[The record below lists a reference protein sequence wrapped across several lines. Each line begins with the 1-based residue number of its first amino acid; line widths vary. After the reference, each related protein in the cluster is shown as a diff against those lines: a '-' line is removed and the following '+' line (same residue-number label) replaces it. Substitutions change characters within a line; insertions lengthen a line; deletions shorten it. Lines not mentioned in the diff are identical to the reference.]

1 MKNYPAVGQAV
12 SVKWLLA
19 LAILFLVSVI
29 ERIYGI
35 DRQSLWS
42 DELYAVVAS
51 YKPWLGAWRDMVADS
66 HPPGYLTFMYFTL
79 PWTGYSE
86 FGVRLHALLFGL
98 AWIPLV
104 FVLCRRWF
112 GVNAALIAVAVV
124 ASGYNAVYYSQ
135 EARAYSMLIAFNILN
150 VACFLE
156 LLFSAQCTRWHRVGF
171 IVSAT
176 AMLYLHYSGF
186 VFLCAEILL
195 CGLLW
200 LTRFRINLKEL
211 CIIFGVPFL
220 LYAPW
225 LGVMYNNLVDAP
237 RNWAVSSVPTVQ
249 EVYFVMQ
256 RLLAPDDAHMRFHC
270 MALLLA
276 FIFAIGLR
284 IKHGSSRQLTVVF
297 SLLWLLVVP
306 ILAFYV
312 ESLLA
317 TPIFEKRYF
326 LMAIV
331 IEAVLLG
338 WLSSRVLAWSGEYWS
353 DKLTLMAVAWF
364 TVWTINA
371 NVSFGLYSK
380 LDKDPVREAVGI
392 IKDDIK
398 KNTQDQPYAVIM
410 SHAWFEPYFRW
421 LKIDFDQQW
430 PLHLYFVTQQFDG
443 VLRYM
448 DEHRDKVFLYYIALR
463 EPNAQ
468 AALVPL
474 KLQYR
479 LVSQAEA
486 AIEAGTIDVYKFNL
500 HEQPDDEQ
508 LKSAGSNR
516 SNDIARSVAQDIG
529 SKDPSTYHVL
539 FTHDWI
545 QPYLRRNG
553 VTLDKNLDNHR
564 YVVNAQA
571 SSVYQYIEQHPS
583 IDTLYYLALQEPNAE
598 GAELLLQLRYRL
610 VSETT
615 TETAVGN
622 MSVLKFLVKE
632 PPIIDD
638 AAEQRMRA
646 TPAYQVVANM
656 QEFLQ
661 QKPQGTV
668 AVATAN
674 TWIELY
680 LQLGGIPIDETWS
693 GRRCR
698 FAADVPNVRRYIEQH
713 PKVETLYYVALRSEA
728 AEAAVQALRQV
739 YTPVTQTS
747 VDVAVGT
754 VDIFQFAV
762 KGRP

>member
-1 MKNYPAVGQAV
+1 MKNYSTVRPALPT
-12 SVKWLLA
+12 KWLLV
-19 LAILFLVSVI
+19 LAILFLVAVI

-51 YKPWLGAWRDMVADS
+51 YKPWLGAWQDMVADS

-79 PWTGYSE
+79 PLTGYSE

-112 GVNAALIAVAVV
+112 GVNAALMAVAVV
-124 ASGYNAVYYSQ
+124 ASAYNAVYYSQ
-135 EARAYSMLIAFNILN
+135 EARAYSMLIVFNVWN
-150 VACFLE
+150 VFCLLE
-156 LLFSAQCTRWHRVGF
+156 ILFSDSQKKKHQVGF
-171 IVSAT
+171 VIST
-176 AMLYLHYSGF
+176 TMMLYLHYAGF
-186 VFLCAEILL
+186 VFMCAEVLLCILL
-195 CGLLW
+195 RVFCKRSSWRMLGG
-200 LTRFRINLKEL
+200 
-211 CIIFGVPFL
+211 IFSIPLL
-220 LYAPW
+220 LYSPW

-237 RNWAVSSVPTVQ
+237 RNWAVSSVPTMK
-249 EVYFVMQ
+249 ETYFVMQ

-270 MALLLA
+270 IVLLLV
-276 FIFAIGLR
+276 FVFAIGLR
-284 IKHGSSRQLTVVF
+284 IKQGSSRQLAVIF
-297 SLLWLLVVP
+297 SLLWLLVIP

-380 LDKDPVREAVGI
+380 LDKDPVREAVEI
-392 IKDDIK
+392 IKDDVK
-398 KNTQDQPYAVIM
+398 KNIQDQPYAVIM
-410 SHAWFEPYFRW
+410 SHAWFEPYLRW
-421 LKIDFDQQW
+421 FKIDFDQQW
-430 PLHLYFVTQQFDG
+430 PLHLYYVPQQFDG

-468 AALVPL
+468 TALVPL

-486 AIEAGTIDVYKFNL
+486 TIEAGAIDVYKFSL
-500 HEQPDDEQ
+500 REQPDDEQ
-508 LKSAGSNR
+508 LKSTGSNR
-516 SNDIARSVAQDIG
+516 SNDLARSVAQDIG

-539 FTHDWI
+539 FTHDWV
-545 QPYLRRNG
+545 QLYLRRNG
-553 VTLDKNLDNHR
+553 VVLDKNLDNHR

-571 SSVYQYIEQHPS
+571 SSVYQYIEQHPA

-632 PPIIDD
+632 PPVIDD
-638 AAEQRMRA
+638 AAMQRMRA

-661 QKPQGTV
+661 QKPQDTV
-668 AVATAN
+668 AVVTAN

-680 LQLGGIPIDETWS
+680 LQLGGVPIDETWS

-728 AEAAVQALRQV
+728 AEAAAQALGQA
-739 YTPVTQTS
+739 YTPVTKTS